1 MPKLI
6 VEGGYPIDGV
16 CRIGGAKNAV
26 LPILAACVL
35 TRRRVRLLDCPRL
48 TDVENMLR
56 ILRLLGCS
64 AERLPAQAGAPGEGD
79 TLCIDA
85 SGACRCELPEDLSK
99 ELRSSIFLLG
109 PVLGRFHRAVVTYPG
124 GCEIGNRPIDLHLT
138 GLSALRA
145 EIREEGGRIRCD
157 GARLLGA
164 SIHLD
169 YPSVGATENIL
180 MAATAAEGETV
191 IHNAAREPEI
201 VDLQN
206 FLNAAGFFVRGA
218 GSSTIVVRGGCEP
231 REVTYRI
238 RPDRIAAGTLLVAA
252 AITGGRIAL
261 ENVIPDD
268 MAGTLAKLT
277 ESGCAIDVRDR
288 TIRLAA
294 PARPRELKLVETLPH
309 PGFPTDMQAQVFA
322 LCTVADGASVIVE
335 NVFENRF
342 KHAQELSR
350 MGAISTIKNRTAVIR
365 GVPQLTGATVTAHD
379 LRGGAAL
386 VLAGLRA
393 KGVTTVLRAEH
404 IDRGYERLEA
414 TLSALGAH
422 VRREAD

>member
-1 MPKLI
+1 MAKLI
-6 VEGGYPIDGV
+6 VQGGYPIDGV

-35 TRRRVRLLDCPRL
+35 TRRPVHLLDCPRL

-56 ILRLLGCS
+56 ILRLLGCR
-64 AERLPAQAGAPGEGD
+64 AERAAGERGEGD
-79 TLCIDA
+79 TLHIDA
-85 SGACRCELPEDLSK
+85 SGACRFELPEDLSK

-109 PVLGRFHRAVVTYPG
+109 PVLGRFRRAVVTHPG
-124 GCEIGNRPIDLHLT
+124 GCEIGNRPIDLHLS
-138 GLSALRA
+138 GLSALSA
-145 EIREEGGRIRCD
+145 DIREEGGRIRCD

-164 SIHLD
+164 AIHLD

-180 MAATAAEGETV
+180 MAATAAEGETC

-201 VDLQN
+201 VDLQR

-218 GSSTIVVRGGCEP
+218 GTSTVVVRGGCEP
-231 REVTYRI
+231 REVVHRVM
-238 RPDRIAAGTLLVAA
+238 PDRIAAGTLLTAA

-261 ENVIPDD
+261 ENVVPEH
-268 MAGTLAKLT
+268 MAGTLAKLG
-277 ESGCAIDVRDR
+277 ECGCHITARGHGVRLR
-288 TIRLAA
+288 A
-294 PARPRELKLVETLPH
+294 PQRPRELRRVETMPH
-309 PGFPTDMQAQVFA
+309 PGFPTDMQAQIFA
-322 LCTVADGASVIVE
+322 LCSVADGTSVIVE

-350 MGAISTIKNRTAVIR
+350 MGAVNAIRDRTAVIR
-365 GVPQLTGATVTAHD
+365 GVPALTGAAVTAHD

-393 KGVTTVLRAEH
+393 EGQTAVLHAEH
-404 IDRGYERLEA
+404 IDRGYDHLEE
-414 TLSALGAH
+414 TLCALGAH
-422 VRREAD
+422 VRRAAD